1 MNNPYENGTFV
12 FGYKMSKNS
21 DYKAI
26 KDYVDDH
33 YAHFGA
39 YPMDVETDTQV
50 YTFDQYWAILD
61 AGGEHEQVLR

>member
-1 MNNPYENGTFV
+1 MGVSMTNDYE
-12 FGYKMSKNS
+12 S
-21 DYKAI
+21 I
-26 KDYVDDH
+26 KEYVLEH

-61 AGGEHEQVLR
+61 AGGEHE

>member
-1 MNNPYENGTFV
+1 MNEYHI
-12 FGYKMSKNS
+12 
-21 DYKAI
+21 I

-39 YPMDVETDTQV
+39 YPMEVATDTQV

-61 AGGEHEQVLR
+61 AGE

>member
-1 MNNPYENGTFV
+1 MRKKGRFISGLIILWRV
-12 FGYKMSKNS
+12 SMNS
-21 DYKAI
+21 DYEAI

-33 YAHFGA
+33 YAHFGT

-61 AGGEHEQVLR
+61 AGGEHE

>member
-1 MNNPYENGTFV
+1 MQEV
-12 FGYKMSKNS
+12 SMNS
-21 DYKAI
+21 DYEAI

-61 AGGEHEQVLR
+61 AGGEHE

>member
-50 YTFDQYWAILD
+50 YTFDQ
-61 AGGEHEQVLR
+61 